1 MTINMKIKDESKE
14 LSDLLQAT
22 AKENSFVS
30 SQLEDSELPEELQPE
45 PVFEFD
51 YDKQMKVARK
61 AARKSIVKIVKSVV
75 PESFAD
81 SDYIKE
87 KIDEDA
93 DQLGKLY
100 YQQLTIET
108 MQKANMEAVSKG
120 NLSPRMFEVFT
131 QLSKNHSDIAKQIT
145 EHQIVL
151 RKTYIDIVFDMKRKL
166 EEEQQTQ
173 VGIKTI
179 EGPKNVGP
187 AELNT
192 FTSTKELI
200 SKMHDLK
207 KKKILEQPFE
217 EVKE

>member
-1 MTINMKIKDESKE
+1 MKIKDESKE

-22 AKENSFVS
+22 ARENSFVS
-30 SQLEDSELPEELQPE
+30 SQLEESELPEELQPE

-51 YDKQMKVARK
+51 YDKQMRVARK

-75 PESFAD
+75 PENFAN

-166 EEEQQTQ
+166 EEEQQSNIGTKAIEAPQ
-173 VGIKTI
+173 VH
-179 EGPKNVGP
+179 GP

-200 SKMHDLK
+200 HKMHELK
-207 KKKILEQPFE
+207 KKKVLEQPFE
-217 EVKE
+217 EVKD

>member
-1 MTINMKIKDESKE
+1 MKIKDESKE

-22 AKENSFVS
+22 ARENSFVS
-30 SQLEDSELPEELQPE
+30 SQLEESELPEELQPE

-51 YDKQMKVARK
+51 YDKQMRVARK

-75 PESFAD
+75 PDSFAN

-166 EEEQQTQ
+166 EEERGQNGT
-173 VGIKTI
+173 KAI
-179 EGPKNVGP
+179 EGQQSHGP

-200 SKMHDLK
+200 HKMHELK

-217 EVKE
+217 EVKD